1 LVRLAKLHAQ
11 EKRTL
16 KKICCIAI
24 IFLPLLALAQ
34 GIDSENESE
43 LSARYAEVMSQES
56 AEARMEASDR
66 FKAALRESLYKS
78 GALEYPFDS
87 LRMCKMISPDKR
99 FRIFNW
105 NVPLA
110 NGAEHYE
117 AILMIPDPKTG
128 MVKLIDLVDDSA
140 EMDKVESRVCKPEN
154 WFGALYYDIIPFK
167 KGGGDHYILLGWDG
181 DSRITNKKVIDVI
194 SLTGNTVRFGAPI
207 FKTEEGMKKRI
218 LFTYAEQISMS
229 IVYQEKEKR
238 IIFDHLAPRNQS
250 LKGQY
255 QFYGPDMSHD
265 ALEFKNGKWYWFSN
279 VEFKRKRTGKDKDF
293 NDPRRN

>member
-1 LVRLAKLHAQ
+1 MKSNQTVLFVSR
-11 EKRTL
+11 
-16 KKICCIAI
+16 IAI
-24 IFLPLLALAQ
+24 GLLVLVLSQVALAETLDAQ
-34 GIDSENESE
+34 SESH
-43 LSARYAEVMSQES
+43 LAVLYAQVT
-56 AEARMEASDR
+56 ALDGPDARMDASQAFKEAL
-66 FKAALRESLYKS
+66 KEQLYS
-78 GALEYPFDS
+78 PDAFEYPFDS
-87 LRMCKMISPDKR
+87 LRMCKMLSPDKR

-110 NGAEHYE
+110 NGVEHYE
-117 AILMIPDPKTG
+117 AILMIPDAKTG
-128 MVKLIDLVDDSA
+128 MVKLIDLVDTSA

-181 DSRITNKKVIDVI
+181 DSRITTKKVIEVI
-194 SLTGNTVRFGAPI
+194 SFSGSTVRFGAPV

-238 IIFDHLAPRNQS
+238 IIFDHLAPRDQS

-265 ALEFKNGKWYWFSN
+265 ALELKKGKWYWVSN
-279 VEFKRKRTGKDKDF
+279 AEFKRKRTGKDKDF

>member
-1 LVRLAKLHAQ
+1 MMKAILGLWLMLAGHVL
-11 EKRTL
+11 
-16 KKICCIAI
+16 IAE
-24 IFLPLLALAQ
+24 
-34 GIDSENESE
+34 GIDAQTESQ
-43 LSARYAEVMSQES
+43 LATLYAQVNSLDDPD
-56 AEARMEASDR
+56 ARMEASQA
-66 FKAALRESLYKS
+66 FKEALKEQLYS
-78 GALEYPFDS
+78 PDALEYPFDS
-87 LRMCKMISPDKR
+87 LRMCKMLSPDKR

-105 NVPLA
+105 NVPIA
-110 NGAEHYE
+110 NGAEYYE

-167 KGGGDHYILLGWDG
+167 KSGGEHYILLGWDG

-194 SLTGNTVRFGAPI
+194 SLSGSTVRFGAPV

-229 IVYQEKEKR
+229 IVYQEKEER
-238 IIFDHLAPRNQS
+238 IIFDHLAPRDQS

-265 ALEFKNGKWYWFSN
+265 ALAFKKGKWYWVSN

-293 NDPRRN
+293 NDPRKN